1 MLAREIMI
9 PEPYVAAA
17 GATSAEV
24 ALLMVAKDIS
34 VVPVVDNP
42 KDRRYLGTI
51 SDRDI
56 VTGCV
61 AAGHDPKSC
70 KVQTHARQDT
80 VVLALDTELEGYKIE
95 RLDDKDTH
103 IRSTIVVVDGNKRVV
118 GFIPHPEFIQGIVDF
133 YGKLDGK
140 EMFWCW
146 KVGEE
151 RIEHWHELESGY
163 PGRQPIPVT
172 VGGEG

>member
-9 PEPYVAAA
+9 PEPFVAAA

-70 KVQTHARQDT
+70 KVHTHARQET
-80 VVLALDTELEGYKIE
+80 VVLTLHTGRGGYKSV
-95 RLDDKDTH
+95 RLD
-103 IRSTIVVVDGNKRVV
+103 
-118 GFIPHPEFIQGIVDF
+118 
-133 YGKLDGK
+133 
-140 EMFWCW
+140 
-146 KVGEE
+146 
-151 RIEHWHELESGY
+151 
-163 PGRQPIPVT
+163 
-172 VGGEG
+172 

>member
-1 MLAREIMI
+1 PWRKGKRRSTSAPDSDSSMRATGKRSGPSADTLPTMLAREIMI
-9 PEPYVAAA
+9 PEPFVAAA

-24 ALLMVAKDIS
+24 ALLMRAKDIS

-56 VTGCV
+56 VMECV
-61 AAGHDPKSC
+61 ASGHDPKTC

-80 VVLALDTELEGYKIE
+80 VVVTLDTELEGYKIE
-95 RLDDKDTH
+95 RLDEKDTH

-118 GFIPHPEFIQGIVDF
+118 GFIPHPEFIQGIGIVR
-133 YGKLDGK
+133 
-140 EMFWCW
+140 E
-146 KVGEE
+146 
-151 RIEHWHELESGY
+151 
-163 PGRQPIPVT
+163 
-172 VGGEG
+172 